1 MIRKS
6 HRRSHRQMRRRWPFC
21 RECAVE
27 DDLRDE
33 DLPPECLHEE
43 GNTMPLCMAMTGEVV
58 ELVSIRECP
67 RLRKRLADLGLN
79 TGMCVRVIR
88 SSGGGPMILAVK
100 DDSRLGIGRGIANK
114 ITVKPQRSKG

>member
-6 HRRSHRQMRRRWPFC
+6 HRRSRYRLRRRWPFC
-21 RECAVE
+21 RDCRVE
-27 DDLRDE
+27 DDLLDE
-33 DLPPECLHEE
+33 DLPPECLQERTD
-43 GNTMPLCMAMTGEVV
+43 TMPLCMAMAGEVV
-58 ELVSIRECP
+58 ELVRIQECP

-88 SSGGGPMILAVK
+88 SSSGGPMILAVK

-114 ITVKPQRSKG
+114 ITVKPQRTRG